1 MDHQL
6 TREESQRLM
15 HLLKLPMEQ
24 YGNFPLMR
32 KAFLRAC
39 KIVHPDKG
47 GSDELSQEL
56 ISLYRRLEESLPC
69 LSTQDFIETDKIPP
83 YGTPEWDEWWKEFN
97 KDFDLFCNEAF
108 DRSDDEQEPTDDSA
122 PSSSRPPTPP
132 GSQATPP
139 KKKAKMD
146 SPNDMPADLMEYL
159 SCAILSNKTITCF
172 LIYTTLEKSELLY
185 NKLSEKY
192 KPRFIS
198 RHKYEG
204 NSLIFIITGTK
215 HRVSAVFNYCATYC
229 SVSFIVVK
237 GVIKE
242 YPLYCHLCVEP
253 YSVLQESIEGGLN
266 SEFFDAPED
275 AAKNVNWVAIS
286 EYALKINCDDIYL
299 LMGLYKEF
307 QSPVP
312 NCSKCENRMLTNHF
326 KFHKEHH
333 ENALLFAACRN
344 QKTICQQAVDG
355 VIAQRR
361 VDMAQMTRNEQ
372 LAARFDKL
380 FERLEVILSA
390 QSSYTISMFMAGIVW
405 FENLF
410 PGQSFKD
417 LLLELLECMVSNI
430 PKRRYWLFTGPVNT
444 GKTTLAAAVL
454 DLCGGK
460 ALNINMPFDKL
471 NFELGVAID
480 QFMVV
485 FEDVKGQKSEN
496 KDLPPGQGINNLD
509 NLRDHLDG
517 AVKVN
522 LEKKHLN
529 KKTQIF
535 PPGIVTCNEY
545 FIPFTLRV
553 RFCKKL
559 VFKFSKYQY
568 LSLKKTECLGRYR
581 ILQNGCTLLLLLIYH
596 CDLDDFAESIQGKV
610 RAWKERVNS
619 EISVSTYLEMRQCC
633 LEGKD
638 ILSARNTQMPTQHN
652 E

>member
-69 LSTQDFIETDKIPP
+69 LSTQDFIETDILQIPS

-108 DRSDDEQEPTDDSA
+108 DRSDDEQEPQPDDSA
-122 PSSSRPPTPP
+122 PIILSPTYPAR
-132 GSQATPP
+132 SQATPP

-159 SCAILSNKTITCF
+159 SCAILSNKTLPCF
-172 LIYTTLEKSELLY
+172 LIYTTLEKVELLY
-185 NKLSEKY
+185 NKLSEEVLS
-192 KPRFIS
+192 PRFNQVD
-198 RHKYEG
+198 HKYG
-204 NSLIFIITGTK
+204 RKYVPIFIITGTK

-253 YSVLQESIEGGLN
+253 YSVLQESIEELN

-333 ENALLFAACRN
+333 ENAFYLQLVEN

-355 VIAQRR
+355 VIATKT

-454 DLCGGK
+454 DLGGTIYISDCY
-460 ALNINMPFDKL
+460 LI
-471 NFELGVAID
+471 ELEVANSQIHGC
-480 QFMVV
+480 VEV
-485 FEDVKGQKSEN
+485 LAEKVKIR
-496 KDLPPGQGINNLD
+496 LPPGQGINNLD

-535 PPGIVTCNEY
+535 PPGIVTSNEY

-633 LEGKD
+633 LEGRYSVCTKY
-638 ILSARNTQMPTQHN
+638 SNANTAQ
-652 E
+652 